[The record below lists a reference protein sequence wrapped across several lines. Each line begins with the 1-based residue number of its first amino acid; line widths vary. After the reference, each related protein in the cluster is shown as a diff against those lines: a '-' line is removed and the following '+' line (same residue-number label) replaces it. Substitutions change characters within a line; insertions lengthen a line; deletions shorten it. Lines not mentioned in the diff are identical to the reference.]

1 MPTIP
6 LFFDE
11 RSQQVKNVKNGVRYK
26 SVTKWFKKD
35 YDIDP
40 ILNICRAAKVQISGK
55 NFEPDWGSRH

>member
-1 MPTIP
+1 M
-6 LFFDE
+6 
-11 RSQQVKNVKNGVRYK
+11 KNVKNGVRYK